1 MGSHCRVSWK
11 GEGSSE
17 CWLWGKGGRGL
28 GSFPVSEWGLHSSD
42 LQPPGLVLLPAQKDS
57 DFQRKCILILLSASC
72 GLSQPSSSL
81 LGLQH
86 RGFGGHCYLRKAK
99 DTSKAGL
106 GEEGEWGSS
115 KGSKPALGVQR
126 LQTAARGRSYLPGL
140 PSWDLS
146 YSSCGWCQ
154 GWRLEHF
161 NSCLQ
166 STISAELAVASAPSL
181 RVP

>member
-1 MGSHCRVSWK
+1 MGSHCGDSWEGK
-11 GEGSSE
+11 GSSE
-17 CWLWGKGGRGL
+17 HWLWGKGGRGL
-28 GSFPVSEWGLHSSD
+28 GSFPVSGWVLHSSA
-42 LQPPGLVLLPAQKDS
+42 LQPPGLVLLPARKDS

-86 RGFGGHCYLRKAK
+86 GGFGGHRYLRQAK

-106 GEEGEWGSS
+106 GEEGEQGSS
-115 KGSKPALGVQR
+115 KRSKPALGVRR
-126 LQTAARGRSYLPGL
+126 LQTAAQGRSYLPGL

-146 YSSCGWCQ
+146 YGGCGCV

-166 STISAELAVASAPSL
+166 STISADLAMASAPSL